1 MDATILL
8 IAEQTAEIIG
18 QKSGRPV
25 RVMSVAREADG
36 CTVTL
41 HVGDA
46 VRPLLE
52 ANKGVRLTEQSES
65 I

>member
-1 MDATILL
+1 MLERAMR
-8 IAEQTAEIIG
+8 IAEEAAEIIG
-18 QKSGRPV
+18 RKSGRRV
-25 RVMSVAREADG
+25 EVMSVAKAVDG
-36 CTVTL
+36 YTVTL

-52 ANKGVRLTEQSES
+52 ANKAERLTEQSES